1 MKTLLDKNEIRLS
14 MKKKRLSLDE
24 KTFLSYSQSI
34 INQLIQHPSYQEST
48 IIGIYVST
56 NNEVNTLSLIEETLK
71 TKRVCVPKVYKNKM
85 DFYEIHSLNDLK
97 EGHFHILEPTTQ
109 LLIKPNQIDLMIV
122 PMLAF
127 DSNNHRVGYGK
138 GYYDRYLSCEFNGY
152 KIGLAFSFQQVSY
165 IPIDQFDLPL
175 DEIIQ
180 EVS

>member
-1 MKTLLDKNEIRLS
+1 
-14 MKKKRLSLDE
+14 
-24 KTFLSYSQSI
+24 
-34 INQLIQHPSYQEST
+34 
-48 IIGIYVST
+48 
-56 NNEVNTLSLIEETLK
+56 
-71 TKRVCVPKVYKNKM
+71 M

-138 GYYDRYLSCEFNGY
+138 GYYDRYLSCEFNRY